1 MVLELLYERKID
13 DTAAEDLIALDR
25 FDFAIVI

>member
-13 DTAAEDLIALDR
+13 DTAEDLIALDR